1 MTEEI
6 KLHCDKRVNRAW
18 FEAFGPESGAPDP
31 YYFEL
36 AERETLIERLT
47 ELREYNAGVTVD
59 QGSGLRYEAGIIKAA
74 IADLDAGR
82 EVFASFDEDGFW
94 FLRPQ

>member
-6 KLHCDKRVNRAW
+6 KLHCDKRVNQAW
-18 FEAFGPESGAPDP
+18 FEVFGPDSGAPDP
-31 YYFEL
+31 YYFEPAECETLEEKL
-36 AERETLIERLT
+36 AELQK
-47 ELREYNAGVTVD
+47 YNAGVTAD
-59 QGSGLRYEAGIIKAA
+59 QGSGLRYEARLVKDA